1 MSAYIY
7 CHLLIPLALGHIHH
21 CVQSHMV
28 WLPCVGSVLERASSA
43 FCQEHMLHILSGM
56 CVNIIVQAINH
67 FFLHQLIH
75 IGLIEMPQPEV
86 PNGR

>member
-1 MSAYIY
+1 MAKIY
-7 CHLLIPLALGHIHH
+7 DTSTVFVDTVTNI
-21 CVQSHMV
+21 Q
-28 WLPCVGSVLERASSA
+28 SA

-75 IGLIEMPQPEV
+75 IGLIEMTQPEV